1 MRHLPAL
8 LFAAFAVHAQPPA
21 FEVATIRTNHTGSLV
36 SNYPSL
42 RHGRLTVENATLR
55 RLIGAAWEINEERI
69 QGPGWLDSDR
79 FDAVAKSPDGVP
91 DSEFGPMLQT
101 LLKDRFG
108 LVLHPE
114 TREVPAWVLVVGKGG
129 PKIHA
134 FDPAH
139 PPVPPA
145 NVGQSVIVGVGTM
158 AQLAGMLENP
168 SGRPVVDKTG
178 LEGRF
183 SYVLSY
189 MRLSSQPAGNLVS
202 DAAPDLFTA
211 IREQLG
217 LRLDSRKEPV
227 EFLVVDRAGRAPAEN

>member
-8 LFAAFAVHAQPPA
+8 IFTAFALSAQPPA

-36 SNYPSL
+36 SN
-42 RHGRLTVENATLR
+42 
-55 RLIGAAWEINEERI
+55 EERI
-69 QGPGWLDSDR
+69 QGPGWIASDR
-79 FDAVAKSPDGVP
+79 FDVVAKSPDGVP
-91 DSEFGPMLQT
+91 DSELGPMLQA

-134 FDPAH
+134 FDPAR

-145 NVGQSVIVGVGTM
+145 NVGQSVIVGAGTM

-168 SGRPVVDKTG
+168 SGRHVVDKTG

-189 MRLSSQPAGNLVS
+189 MRLASQPAATRAATLPPTFSRQPRNSWVS
-202 DAAPDLFTA
+202 GSTRAKSRSSSSSSIAPGVCPPKTDTRNPRNF
-211 IREQLG
+211 
-217 LRLDSRKEPV
+217 P
-227 EFLVVDRAGRAPAEN
+227 GR